1 MLRKCAQ
8 IVCAFASVLE
18 NKIVLVCVRLRA
30 PKIVHKMLRNHPQN
44 AQKTCHFMTAF
55 RSAIR
60 HYIREIY
67 AFYSHLAILCV
78 VKHHWDEVITA
89 QNIGGAVP

>member
-1 MLRKCAQ
+1 MLRKYAQNMLRKCAQ

-30 PKIVHKMLRNHPQN
+30 HKIVHKMLQNRPQN

-67 AFYSHLAILCV
+67 AFYSHLAIS
-78 VKHHWDEVITA
+78 
-89 QNIGGAVP
+89 